1 MNYTNNKKEKIAG
14 FTLKQVEEIDDKIKI
29 KDSLRVIF
37 TKEVIIIS
45 KSYLKE
51 ASVFGSEDFNYLN
64 KVFATFSNFKRII
77 INDA

>member
-45 KSYLKE
+45 K
-51 ASVFGSEDFNYLN
+51 
-64 KVFATFSNFKRII
+64 
-77 INDA
+77 